1 MSDVVDPQFISLGVG
16 GLLLVFVFK
25 TLWRQEDGWQ
35 GVLAAARQDAADAR
49 ADAALARK
57 DAELARTAEAE
68 CRRRLDML
76 ERRIREL
83 EDRTPPDGHPNQG
96 AN

>member
-1 MSDVVDPQFISLGVG
+1 MSEVVDPQFISLGIG
-16 GLLLVFVFK
+16 GLLLVFVFR

-49 ADAALARK
+49 ADAAQARK
-57 DAELARTAEAE
+57 DAELARAAETE
-68 CRRRLDML
+68 CRRRLDLL

-83 EDRTPPDGHPNQG
+83 EERTPPDGHPHQG
-96 AN
+96 DT